1 MGEVRFQIPESRR
14 DADWEEAILFSGGS
28 KMGVVEITRC
38 GGKIV
43 VNILY
48 VVFSGILER
57 LRTLFKRCIR
67 SSAEQPEA
75 TSSASVCR
83 GT

>member
-28 KMGVVEITRC
+28 KIGVVEITRC

-48 VVFSGILER
+48 VVFSGISEK
-57 LRTLFKRCIR
+57 LRNLFKRCIR
-67 SSAEQPEA
+67 SPPVQSVA
-75 TSSASVCR
+75 TSSVSV
-83 GT
+83 